1 MLFAEELE
9 KADSTL
15 LAVRAQRACT
25 AGKLLFILFLIC
37 SPGQLS
43 RMWRGR
49 GCGCSG
55 SQLGTSWH
63 RVRNTI
69 TIKLCLASSHLHSPC
84 SCQARLSAR
93 LSLYSQQ
100 PLNEPVHGVFNY
112 TVLCMFVIPE
122 SQKTHQSWKG
132 LQAPRAPE
140 GAPCSSTHIV
150 FSTSMCPQNYFAEEG
165 SAFPCSVP
173 AAGPVTAP
181 ALPWWEDVIPRI
193 NRKHHEDN

>member
-1 MLFAEELE
+1 MLFAGELE

-69 TIKLCLASSHLHSPC
+69 TIKLCLALSHLHSPC

-100 PLNEPVHGVFNY
+100 PLNEPVHGVLNY

-132 LQAPRAPE
+132 LAQPAGTQSSRRCTLLKHPNCFQHLNVSPKLLCRGRLSIPLFCASSRASYCT
-140 GAPCSSTHIV
+140 CSSL
-150 FSTSMCPQNYFAEEG
+150 MGRCNPKN
-165 SAFPCSVP
+165 
-173 AAGPVTAP
+173 
-181 ALPWWEDVIPRI
+181 
-193 NRKHHEDN
+193 